1 MSDNFEE
8 ENLNPNNTLQTE
20 KTIKVTKLG
29 AQNVLVLLM
38 LTISGQIAWAVEN
51 TWFNTFV
58 FDELTPNPG
67 PIAWMVALSAI
78 TATLTT
84 LIMGSLSD
92 RTRSKW
98 GHRRPYILFGY
109 VFWGIITAIFPEP
122 ALLKNVGFAIVLVI
136 ILDSVMTF
144 FGSTAN
150 DAAFNAWST
159 DISDS
164 TNRGRVQGIIS
175 FSTLF
180 ANLIALGLAGIIIDT
195 FGYFIFFYL
204 LGGTVSLIGLIAGLI
219 MKEPKFLDE
228 TIQKPKESLWRGIIN
243 ALTPRTIRK
252 NKILFLLFLNMTI
265 SGIGNQIYFPYLFI
279 YMEHNLGFS
288 KTMISIAGAS
298 AILVASIASI
308 GIGMISHKF
317 NRKPQLV
324 LMVFSTGIML
334 LPLAFLHNNI
344 LFVVGFALQLCFQ
357 IGSGIVLMSWLQ
369 DRYPKGEIGKFQGVR
384 IIFMVAIPMVLG
396 APLGSLIIHNFGIPA
411 IIGGLY
417 SRSRNIS
424 FWRNDY
430 SFIINSS
437 LFYPKI
443 CRQDSFKKYLISI
456 YFSATIF
463 ILFSASTWTKFVSSN
478 FFCFKGR

>member
-8 ENLNPNNTLQTE
+8 ERFLNPNNTLQTE

-58 FDELTPNPG
+58 FDEITPNPG

-109 VFWGIITAIFPEP
+109 VIWGIITAIFPET

-164 TNRGRVQGIIS
+164 TNRGRVQGILS

-195 FGYFIFFYL
+195 FGYFVFFYI

-219 MKEPKFLDE
+219 MKEPKFPDE

-252 NKILFLLFLNMTI
+252 NKILFLLFLIMAI

-279 YMEHNLGFS
+279 YMEYNLGFS

-317 NRKPQLV
+317 NRKPQLA
-324 LMVFSTGIML
+324 LMLFGTGIML
-334 LPLAFLHNNI
+334 LLLAFLHNNI
-344 LFVVGFALQLCFQ
+344 LFVVGFAFQLCFQ
-357 IGSGIVLMSWLQ
+357 IGSGIILMSWLQ

-411 IIGGLY
+411 IIGGKAGYIPAPEIFLFGAMIILLSLIPLY
-417 SRSRNIS
+417 FIPKFAGKIHLKNIE
-424 FWRNDY
+424 
-430 SFIINSS
+430 
-437 LFYPKI
+437 
-443 CRQDSFKKYLISI
+443 
-456 YFSATIF
+456 
-463 ILFSASTWTKFVSSN
+463 
-478 FFCFKGR
+478 